1 MRLAIHHIDHGGGI
15 AITILAIAIVAGV
28 LLFAKGDKVGSYGDT
43 AHQGIDVSHH
53 QGYIDWK
60 AVASEGTVKFAYI
73 KATEGATHQ
82 DTRYDY
88 NIAAAREN
96 GIKVGSY
103 HYFHPDV
110 PVKEQAE
117 NFLHITCAYPQDL
130 VPAIDIEECG
140 GMSPQQICD
149 SIAYFASLL
158 QEQWHALPLIY
169 THQKFYNRYLQ
180 NSFNEY
186 PLWIARYGFF
196 LIKPRPQLEDDRTP
210 DVWQYSNRGKVDGI
224 KGRVDLNALRGTIK
238 LNDLELVKQI

>member
-15 AITILAIAIVAGV
+15 AITILAIAIVTGV
-28 LLFAKGDKVGSYGDT
+28 LFFAKGDKVGSYGDT
-43 AHQGIDVSHH
+43 TQQGIDVSHH

-60 AVASEGTVKFAYI
+60 TVASDGTVKFAYI

-88 NIAAAREN
+88 NITAARER

-130 VPAIDIEECG
+130 VPAIDIEEYG
-140 GMSPQQICD
+140 GLSPQQVCD
-149 SIAYFASLL
+149 SIAYFAALL
-158 QEQWHALPLIY
+158 QEQWHARPLLY
-169 THQKFYNRYLQ
+169 THQKFYNDYLQ

-196 LIKPRPQLEDDRTP
+196 LFKPHPGLDDGRTP
-210 DVWQYSNRGKVDGI
+210 AMWQYSNRGRVEGI
-224 KGRVDLNALRGTIK
+224 TGRVDLNTLCGAIK
-238 LNDLELVKQI
+238 LNDLELVK